1 MRIGERVWED
11 FGFPFYDDMEA
22 GAAYWVQQGPRARL
36 EQQTDAQSPTHY
48 WTLTGE
54 SSGDAV
60 LELGGSIT
68 IPGDTLQPQLTFSD
82 QILSYA
88 SFDQSYSVQ
97 ISKDMGQNWTEL
109 AYYNWED
116 AHTNWTGQ
124 ALSLDGYQGKEVQ
137 IRFVAQRLI
146 YFGVWKIDDVEI
158 SDATSLVDLDTGAST
173 RASGNGLILGLLDPF
188 SFNTRSTG
196 LIPIA
201 YRPVQNQAGEFASV
215 EETTTQVMT
224 ITYSYDPLNRL
235 TAAEYSDG
243 QSYQFVYDPVGNR
256 VEQTTPAGTDTYYYD
271 AANRLTDVNEAH
283 YTWDNNGN
291 LLDDEA
297 RFYTYDHANRLVDV
311 SELESTTTFGYNGLG
326 DRLEM
331 TTNGITT
338 THYTLDLVA
347 SLTQVLDDGEFTYLY
362 SNGRIAQYD
371 ATSPQYFLG
380 DALGSVR
387 QVVDANGEV
396 LLARSYEPYGE
407 VLASAGEGNSS
418 YGFTGEMQDDYIEL
432 LYLRSRYYSLY
443 LNQFIQPDPI
453 VPNPYHPWEWNRYTY
468 SRNNPVNFTDPSGLC
483 AQGDQPCLEARSTT
497 I

>member
-1 MRIGERVWED
+1 M
-11 FGFPFYDDMEA
+11 
-22 GAAYWVQQGPRARL
+22 
-36 EQQTDAQSPTHY
+36 
-48 WTLTGE
+48 
-54 SSGDAV
+54 
-60 LELGGSIT
+60 
-68 IPGDTLQPQLTFSD
+68 
-82 QILSYA
+82 
-88 SFDQSYSVQ
+88 
-97 ISKDMGQNWTEL
+97 
-109 AYYNWED
+109 
-116 AHTNWTGQ
+116 
-124 ALSLDGYQGKEVQ
+124 
-137 IRFVAQRLI
+137 
-146 YFGVWKIDDVEI
+146 
-158 SDATSLVDLDTGAST
+158 
-173 RASGNGLILGLLDPF
+173 
-188 SFNTRSTG
+188 
-196 LIPIA
+196 
-201 YRPVQNQAGEFASV
+201 QNQAGEFASV
-215 EETTTQVMT
+215 EETITEVMT

-235 TAAEYSDG
+235 IAAEYSDD

-311 SELESTTTFGYNGLG
+311 SELEGTTTFGYNGMG
-326 DRLEM
+326 DRLEK

-407 VLASAGEGNSS
+407 VLASAGDGDSS
-418 YGFTGEMQDDYIEL
+418 YGFTGEMQDEL
-432 LYLRSRYYSLY
+432 
-443 LNQFIQPDPI
+443 
-453 VPNPYHPWEWNRYTY
+453 H
-468 SRNNPVNFTDPSGLC
+468 
-483 AQGDQPCLEARSTT
+483 
-497 I
+497 